1 MDKQSFLFLG
11 AVSVVSVMAALSG
24 LNSDQVFSMTIL
36 SVIIGGAIFF
46 WKYRVA
52 FAFIGVAGLL
62 AFGLI
67 DIPHLIEFAGLDI
80 ILFLVS
86 MMIII
91 GFLEERG
98 FFEYLIDKIIHHVG
112 PDGKKLT
119 LVMMFMAA
127 LFAALVDEV
136 TSILFMTAAVF
147 HLVGR
152 YKLNP
157 IPFVIMIVFA
167 TNIGSSATVVGNPV
181 GVIIALKAELTFID
195 FLRWATPISFLALIL
210 TILICM
216 RYFAEDIK
224 KLDEC
229 IKASDLE
236 ANKKEEEEG
245 EKERDGGTEGE
256 VGHDYVEVRILI
268 SGRNLKICWSLF
280 LGTIFALVMHS
291 FIEKILDLEKN
302 SMLLGVAMIAAGL
315 ALMIEREGARELV
328 EKRVDWWTLT
338 FFLLLFASVGTLAFV
353 GTTEVIADWLLSLSG
368 ENELLLFFIFMIIA
382 CLLSALIDN
391 VLAVAT
397 LVPIIYA
404 LSAEGVDVFPFW
416 WGMLFAGTFFGNLT
430 MIGSTA
436 NIVAIGMIERR
447 KMGHI
452 TFKDWVKP
460 GVLVSV
466 PTILLAI
473 FLIYIQMPIM
483 PEW

>member
-11 AVSVVSVMAALSG
+11 AVSVVSFMAALSG
-24 LNSDQVFSMTIL
+24 LNSDQVFSLTIL
-36 SVIIGGAIFF
+36 SFIIGGAIFF

-62 AFGLI
+62 TFGLI

-80 ILFLVS
+80 ILFLIS

-98 FFEYLIDKIIHHVG
+98 FFEYLIDKILHHVG

-119 LVMMFMAA
+119 VVMMFMAA

-167 TNIGSSATVVGNPV
+167 TNVGSSATVVGNPV

-210 TILICM
+210 TILICL

-229 IKASDLE
+229 VKASDLKV
-236 ANKKEEEEG
+236 NKKEEG
-245 EKERDGGTEGE
+245 RDKERDGGSEGE
-256 VGHDYVEVRILI
+256 VSHDYLESRILI
-268 SGRNLKICWSLF
+268 SEKDLKICWLLF
-280 LGTIFALVMHS
+280 LGTILALVMHS
-291 FIEKILDLEKN
+291 FIEKVLDLEKN
-302 SMLLGVAMIAAGL
+302 TMLLGVAMIAAGI
-315 ALMIEREGARELV
+315 ALMIEKDRARELV
-328 EKRVDWWTLT
+328 EKRVDWWTLS

-353 GTTEVIADWLLSLSG
+353 GTTGVIADWLLSLSG
-368 ENELLLFFIFMIIA
+368 EKKLLLFLIFMIIA

-436 NIVAIGMIERR
+436 NIVAIGMVERR